1 MIFFT
6 TDGTKPDPF
15 QKGRTG
21 RCSTNKYIGPFRLQ
35 LGKRVVRAIVT
46 SRDRLRESPVSTK
59 YIDVTIEPPSPDE
72 NSSFSDPEELAPVVH
87 EVIEE
92 FPGPIPF
99 IRRSNSELGFHRVI
113 HPVPMMPPPPPPQT
127 DFEGHIEGPIN
138 PVNYHGTQINVWGIP
153 PPNLGG
159 FLDPRRQ
166 IQQPQPPV
174 QSKPEEPPKNECKFT
189 NSQNSLEVNNSF
201 KLFQYIILQYQVCQ
215 KACES
220 FSNKYNVYM
229 KEIRTFNQAWTLL
242 LRMDK

>member
-127 DFEGHIEGPIN
+127 DYEGHIEGPIN
-138 PVNYHGTQINVWGIP
+138 PVNYHGTQINVWG
-153 PPNLGG
+153 PNQKSRL
-159 FLDPRRQ
+159 R
-166 IQQPQPPV
+166 
-174 QSKPEEPPKNECKFT
+174 T
-189 NSQNSLEVNNSF
+189 NVSLQKSQNSLEVNNSF